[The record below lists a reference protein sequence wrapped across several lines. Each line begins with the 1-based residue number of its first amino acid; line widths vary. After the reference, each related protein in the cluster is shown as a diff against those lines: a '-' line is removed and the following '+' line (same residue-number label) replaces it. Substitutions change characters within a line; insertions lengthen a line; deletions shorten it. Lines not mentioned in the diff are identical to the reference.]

1 MPRALTEFV
10 GCALLSG
17 QRCREI
23 GQKIPEQPPLP
34 SYPCQQL
41 EHRFQRGSYHQ
52 RPWSKTGCIRQLH
65 ASFTV
70 TGCVRNKKKNWYYIT
85 SVIFTSSSLIK
96 IHNLIAYLIASIL
109 PHRVLFPPV
118 LRQLKGRAQK
128 FCRCR
133 VVTVRKVICLF

>member
-1 MPRALTEFV
+1 MHSSVARVVYRDRLCEK
-10 GCALLSG
+10 
-17 QRCREI
+17 Q
-23 GQKIPEQPPLP
+23 
-34 SYPCQQL
+34 
-41 EHRFQRGSYHQ
+41 
-52 RPWSKTGCIRQLH
+52 
-65 ASFTV
+65 
-70 TGCVRNKKKNWYYIT
+70 KKNWYYIT